1 MAGSPPRHNVNMAVP
16 IQEIQ
21 LAFVR
26 ASGPGGQNVNKVATA
41 VELRFDVRRSPSLS
55 AAVRGR
61 LEKLAGQKL
70 TQDGVLIITAR
81 EHRTQEANRKEALA
95 RLDELIGQAEIV
107 PKRRRPTRPSAGA
120 KARRLEEKTTRAAAK
135 KFRGKSGVADQ
146 E

>member
-1 MAGSPPRHNVNMAVP
+1 MAVP

-41 VELRFDVRRSPSLS
+41 VELRFDVRRSPSLG
-55 AAVRGR
+55 AAVRSR

-95 RLDELIGQAEIV
+95 RLDELIAQAEIV

-120 KARRLEEKTTRAAAK
+120 KARRLEDKTTRSAAK
-135 KFRGKSGVADQ
+135 KFRGKAGVADQ